1 MSSVGGK
8 KRQMYVYIIFEWPL
22 SAILKGV
29 KYHTCM
35 YNLNLNTFTMYLLT
49 ISYVFTIYV

>member
-29 KYHTCM
+29 KYHTYLHVQSQFKYI
-35 YNLNLNTFTMYLLT
+35 YNVSTY
-49 ISYVFTIYV
+49 